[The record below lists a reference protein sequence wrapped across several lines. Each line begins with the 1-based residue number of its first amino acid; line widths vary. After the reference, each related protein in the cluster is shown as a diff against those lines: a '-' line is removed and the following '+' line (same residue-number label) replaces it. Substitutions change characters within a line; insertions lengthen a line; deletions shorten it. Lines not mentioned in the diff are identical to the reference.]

1 MIATLLRV
9 FTFFFEFWVKLPEKT
24 KEKIIDAIVDSFE
37 SLLRGYYK
45 RYVAEQQ
52 KAEEEKGNNV

>member
-9 FTFFFEFWVKLPEKT
+9 FAFFFELWVKLPDKT

-52 KAEEEKGNNV
+52 KAEEEKRNNV

>member
-24 KEKIIDAIVDSFE
+24 KEKFIDAIVDSFE

-52 KAEEEKGNNV
+52 KTEGEKGNNV